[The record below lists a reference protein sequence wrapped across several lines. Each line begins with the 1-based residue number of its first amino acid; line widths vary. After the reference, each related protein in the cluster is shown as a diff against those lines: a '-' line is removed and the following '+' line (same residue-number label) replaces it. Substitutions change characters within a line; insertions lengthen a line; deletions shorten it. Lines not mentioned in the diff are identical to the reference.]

1 MKNKKQDKQ
10 EYVFMIGFLGE
21 EHPMPVVADGEVW
34 PDAQEVNNN
43 GVRSGD
49 Q

>member
-1 MKNKKQDKQ
+1 MTKKDKKK
-10 EYVFMIGFLGE
+10 EHVFIIGFLGE
-21 EHPMPVVADGEVW
+21 EHPMPVITDDGEVW